1 MQGIN
6 QAFANIVSKLVELLP
21 TSPFAGFIDRFAG
34 LPWLGVLNWFFPVR
48 ACLQVMLAWLAAIA
62 LFYLY
67 SVIMRWVKVIGD

>member
-1 MQGIN
+1 MSIN
-6 QAFANIVSKLVELLP
+6 QAFTSIISKLVELLP
-21 TSPFAGFIDRFAG
+21 TSPFADFVDQFAG

-48 ACLQVMLAWLAAIA
+48 ECLIVMAAWLGAIT